1 VVKRTLLLF
10 GPLRDRFGT
19 SSKQIEVPDSQT
31 VRSLLMH
38 LEIDPMFVKTAL
50 DGVICDLDTEFGDAT
65 EIAILPPVSGG

>member
-1 VVKRTLLLF
+1 
-10 GPLRDRFGT
+10 
-19 SSKQIEVPDSQT
+19 
-31 VRSLLMH
+31 MH